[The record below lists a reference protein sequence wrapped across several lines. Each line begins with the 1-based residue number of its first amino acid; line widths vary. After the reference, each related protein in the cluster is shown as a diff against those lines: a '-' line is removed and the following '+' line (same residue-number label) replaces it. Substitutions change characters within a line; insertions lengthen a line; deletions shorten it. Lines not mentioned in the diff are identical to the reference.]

1 MSEQSQHIRKTL
13 PGPIALPADSS
24 VPALGRIT
32 FLTRRRR
39 LALVRLRAGAWKMAQ
54 LSSKQAIKSFGST
67 LGKAGAICLVSHL
80 TGTNLQDLLPW

>member
-1 MSEQSQHIRKTL
+1 
-13 PGPIALPADSS
+13 
-24 VPALGRIT
+24 
-32 FLTRRRR
+32 
-39 LALVRLRAGAWKMAQ
+39 MAQ